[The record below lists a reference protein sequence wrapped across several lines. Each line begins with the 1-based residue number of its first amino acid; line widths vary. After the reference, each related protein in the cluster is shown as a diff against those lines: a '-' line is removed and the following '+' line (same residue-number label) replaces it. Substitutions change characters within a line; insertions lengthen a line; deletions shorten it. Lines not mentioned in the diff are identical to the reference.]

1 MPAEPKAQ
9 LRPVPREHDSAGDL
23 ADGDLVQLITDSKRK
38 KTSRVRRNAPART
51 TDALGPL
58 KERVSELAW
67 TGHHAEA
74 IEQASAA
81 LAKSGLSVE
90 SRLDLLDLRAESL
103 IAQGD
108 LDRASADADAMLDF
122 ARAAGTPALNAQA
135 HNRLAAVQMRSGALK

>member
-9 LRPVPREHDSAGDL
+9 RRPVPREHDSAGDL

-51 TDALGPL
+51 DALGPL

-67 TGHHAEA
+67 TGPHAEA

-90 SRLDLLDLRAESL
+90 SRLDLLDLRAES
-103 IAQGD
+103 
-108 LDRASADADAMLDF
+108 
-122 ARAAGTPALNAQA
+122 
-135 HNRLAAVQMRSGALK
+135 